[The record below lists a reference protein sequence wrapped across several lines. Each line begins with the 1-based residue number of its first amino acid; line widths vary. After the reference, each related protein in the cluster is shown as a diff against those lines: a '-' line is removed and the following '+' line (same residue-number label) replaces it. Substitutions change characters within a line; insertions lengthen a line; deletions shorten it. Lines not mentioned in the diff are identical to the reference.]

1 MLRLRQQVSLRT
13 CNSLAIDELAE
24 YLVEVAS
31 YAELLEALTLARQ
44 HAWPVTLLGGG
55 SNVLLCGPVPGLVI
69 VLALRGRR
77 LLQRSRTEA
86 LIEAEAGENWHQ
98 LVNWTLDMGLAGLEN
113 LSLIPGTVG
122 AAPVQ
127 NIGAYG
133 VELEQCLHS
142 LDAYDRSQNKIVSLM
157 ADDCQF
163 AYRDSLF
170 KRSPGRFVI
179 LRVRL
184 RLWPQAVAPLH
195 IDYAPLARAWQATG
209 LVSPDARVVSELV
222 CQIRR
227 SRLPDP
233 AVLANAGSF
242 FHNPIVSGEQAQA
255 LLAKHPALVHYPQAG
270 GRVKLAA
277 GWLIDQAGWKGYRE
291 GPVGVHAEQALV
303 LVNHGGAK
311 GRDILQ
317 LARRIQADIQRRYG
331 LELQIEPQ
339 AVGVPSL

>member
-1 MLRLRQQVSLRT
+1 MLNLRHQVSLRA

-24 YLVEVAS
+24 HWVEVDSVPQLQA
-31 YAELLEALTLARQ
+31 ALALAAQ
-44 HAWPVTLLGGG
+44 NNWPVTLLGGG
-55 SNVLLCGPVPGLVI
+55 SNLLICGPVSGLVI
-69 VLALRGRR
+69 RLSLRGRR
-77 LLQRSRTEA
+77 VLQRTPSEV

-98 LVNWTLDMGLAGLEN
+98 LVNWTLDLGLAGLEN
-113 LSLIPGTVG
+113 LSLIPGTLG

-142 LDAYDRSQNKIVSLM
+142 LDAYDRTQGKVVTLQ
-157 ADDCQF
+157 AAECQF

-170 KRSPGRFVI
+170 KRSPGRYVI

-184 RLWPQAVAPLH
+184 RLWPQRLAPVQV
-195 IDYAPLARAWQATG
+195 DYAPLARAWAATG
-209 LVSPDARVVSELV
+209 LNQPDARVVSELV

-233 AVLANAGSF
+233 AVLPNAGSF
-242 FHNPIVSGEQAQA
+242 FHNPIVDRTQAAALQAQYPD
-255 LLAKHPALVHYPQAG
+255 LPCYPQAD

-277 GWLIDQAGWKGYRE
+277 GWLIDQAGWKGHRD

-311 GRDILQ
+311 GQDILR
-317 LARRIQADIQRRYG
+317 LAGQIQADILQRYG
-331 LELQIEPQ
+331 LRLQIEPQ
-339 AVGVPSL
+339 QVGTVQG